1 MIWRAFVVLAVLLV
15 GVLSVFIGRRGAEPE
30 SAAPSREPPQPGY
43 YINGARITE
52 LGPDGQP
59 LYRLEADSIVQ
70 DPRDLSIALKDVKAT
85 YRAETGR
92 DWVLTAATGAV
103 PPESKTIEFAGDV
116 RVVGQPEGS
125 SEVGVIR
132 TEKLSLDTQTDLAY
146 TPSRV
151 DIEWGARRL
160 SAVGLQ
166 ADLKAE
172 RLRLES
178 AVHGRFVR

>member
-15 GVLSVFIGRRGAEPE
+15 GVLSVFIGRRANEPE
-30 SAAPSREPPQPGY
+30 SRAPSNEPPQPGY
-43 YINGARITE
+43 YINGARIMEMGT
-52 LGPDGQP
+52 DGNA

-70 DPRDLSIALKDVKAT
+70 NPGDLSIALEDVKAA
-85 YRAETGR
+85 YRVESGR
-92 DWVLTAATGAV
+92 EWTLTAATGAV
-103 PPESKTIEFAGDV
+103 PPNSQTIELEGDV

-125 SEVGVIR
+125 RDLGVIR
-132 TEKLSLDTQTDLAY
+132 TEKLSLDTQTSIAS

-160 SAVGLQ
+160 SAVGLR

-172 RLRLES
+172 RVQLES